1 MQRFYKEE
9 DEEERE
15 EGSGVLSV
23 WCVCLGWAG
32 VKQLFISYMLKIYL

>member
-15 EGSGVLSV
+15 EGSGGAE
-23 WCVCLGWAG
+23 CVVRVFVLGWGKATF
-32 VKQLFISYMLKIYL
+32 Q